1 MWGPGP
7 WGASMWSFWWIFP
20 LIGMA
25 ICVLF
30 LVTMVRAATGGHGFM
45 CMGHGHARDEDD
57 LRREI
62 RELREDVKQL
72 KATRSS

>member
-7 WGASMWSFWWIFP
+7 WGMSMWGFWWIFP

-25 ICVLF
+25 VCALF
-30 LVTMVRAATGGHGFM
+30 LIMMVRALAGGHGFT
-45 CMGHGHARDEDD
+45 CMGSHAGQARDDD

-62 RELREDVKQL
+62 RELREEIKQL
-72 KATRSS
+72 KATR